1 MYSDTKKLN
10 ENLKYLKLNCI
21 LDTYQKTAKLAAK
34 NNKLDP
40 IEFLA
45 EVIANQ
51 AQERQQRASER
62 RLRMAKLPVM
72 KTLEHYLFTHPRKIN
87 QPAVS
92 HLFRLEFIKEKEN
105 VLFIGTTGLGKTHL
119 AIALAYQAC
128 QNGYSVFFTK
138 AADMVTALQNA
149 QKGGNFIL
157 TMKKYLKVQ
166 LLIIDELGYVSFD
179 RYGAN
184 LLFQV
189 ISNRYETGSTILT
202 GNRAFKQWPLTFDN
216 DNTIT
221 SAILDRLLHHAHII
235 TIEGDSYRM
244 KEKTL
249 L

>member
-1 MYSDTKKLN
+1 MPADTKKLN

-21 LDTYQKTAKLAAK
+21 LDTYEKAAKLAVK
-34 NNKLDP
+34 NQFDP
-40 IEFLA
+40 IDFLA
-45 EVIANQ
+45 ELINAQV
-51 AQERQQRASER
+51 QERQLRASER
-62 RLRMAKLPVM
+62 RLRLAKLPVL
-72 KTLEHYLFTHPRKIN
+72 KTLDQYNFTYPKKIN
-87 QPAVS
+87 QPGIC
-92 HLFRLEFIKEKEN
+92 HLFRLEFIKQKEN

-128 QNGYSVFFTK
+128 HRGYSVLFTK
-138 AADMVTALQNA
+138 AVDMITHLQTA
-149 QKGGNFIL
+149 QKVGNFIL

-166 LLIIDELGYVSFD
+166 LLIIDELGYLTLD
-179 RYGAN
+179 RHGAN

-189 ISNRYETGSTILT
+189 ISNRYEIGSIVLT

-235 TIEGDSYRM
+235 TIGGDSYRM